1 MLLPEGTV
9 ANAVAGRTV
18 VNAGAAG
25 ILVYAIVVG
34 GTVAVASRNVALA
47 LPMGSIFMLLLV
59 LPV

>member
-1 MLLPEGTV
+1 MLLPGEAV

-25 ILVYAIVVG
+25 ILVYAVVG
-34 GTVAVASRNVALA
+34 GTVAVASRNVVLA